1 VQVNR
6 NSRVLV
12 CQVCER
18 TLLLGERA
26 TPFHVGGRTLTVCD
40 LCTDVA
46 DQRGWRRE
54 GAPLP
59 PPVAGPPER
68 GPGLV
73 ARLRGALHGRRPPGG
88 EPALSDEVRDA
99 APITPQGAALEGVEA
114 FNESQ
119 YRRTISGISKS
130 LGEPR
135 VSVVPLPGTRPDVV
149 VTVAW
154 DLSWYQYRVDASG
167 GVIRLENRGDD
178 PHDLDERWQRWNAR
192 LAEDGR
198 LAIAV

>member
-1 VQVNR
+1 MQVIR
-6 NSRVLV
+6 TDSVTV

-18 TLLLGERA
+18 TLLMGERV
-26 TPFHVGGRTLTVCD
+26 TTFHASGRTLAVCE
-40 LCTDVA
+40 LCTDAA

-54 GAPLP
+54 GAPAP
-59 PPVAGPPER
+59 PPVAAHYER
-68 GPGLV
+68 GPGV
-73 ARLRGALHGRRPPGG
+73 MARLRGALRTRRDDG
-88 EPALSDEVRDA
+88 ERLPDVVRDA
-99 APITPQGAALEGVEA
+99 APVTPQGATHEGVEA

-135 VSVVPLPGTRPDVV
+135 VSVVPLPGSRPDVV

-154 DLSWYQYRVDASG
+154 ELSWYQYRVDASG

-192 LAEDGR
+192 LSEDGR
-198 LAIAV
+198 LAIA